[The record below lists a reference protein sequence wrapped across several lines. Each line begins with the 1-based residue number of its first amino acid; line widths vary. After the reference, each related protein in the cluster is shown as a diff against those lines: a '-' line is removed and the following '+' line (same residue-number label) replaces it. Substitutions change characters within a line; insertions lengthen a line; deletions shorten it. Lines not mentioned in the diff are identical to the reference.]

1 MMFCSVNEGYEGSLE
16 LEPNVLYESEPYFHL
31 LVHVRFR
38 VLTSTIE
45 TRVLCAAWHGFV
57 RELTV
62 LEERGQGE
70 AKLVAMSPEEL
81 SLVFRPTDHAGN
93 MGVEGKV
100 GARDDGYCASID
112 ISALPC
118 DQEVFGAFVEDAQ
131 RLADHMTRTASRK
144 PVWARSY

>member
-1 MMFCSVNEGYEGSLE
+1 MFCSVNEGYEGSLE
-16 LEPNVLYESEPYFHL
+16 LEP
-31 LVHVRFR
+31 
-38 VLTSTIE
+38 
-45 TRVLCAAWHGFV
+45 
-57 RELTV
+57 
-62 LEERGQGE
+62 
-70 AKLVAMSPEEL
+70 MSPEEL

-118 DQEVFGAFVEDAQ
+118 DQEVFGAFVEDAR

>member
-1 MMFCSVNEGYEGSLE
+1 MMICSVGEEHEGSLE
-16 LEPNVLYESEPYFHL
+16 LEPKVLYENAPYFHL
-31 LVHVRFR
+31 LVRVEFR
-38 VLTSTIE
+38 VMTASIE

-57 RELTV
+57 QQLIV

-70 AKLVAMSPEEL
+70 AKLVAMLPEEL

-118 DQEVFGAFVEDAQ
+118 DQEVFGAFVEDA
-131 RLADHMTRTASRK
+131 RMLADHMTRVASRK
-144 PVWARSY
+144 PVWARP